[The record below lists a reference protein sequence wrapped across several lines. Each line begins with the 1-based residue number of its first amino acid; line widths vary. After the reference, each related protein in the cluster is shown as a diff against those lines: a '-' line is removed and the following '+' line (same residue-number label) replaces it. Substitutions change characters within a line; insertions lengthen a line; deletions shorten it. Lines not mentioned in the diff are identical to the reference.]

1 MLILLS
7 PDICRHI
14 ILTQDQT
21 ALELLENWTARGD
34 EILLSAITYAELVA
48 GALQTADKEK
58 HMALVAAFC
67 ERLDAIVPWD
77 EAAVDKY
84 TEIQLQALA
93 EGIVTNMNNA
103 MLAAHA
109 ISLDAR
115 LLCMNSKS
123 FAAIAGLDLLELTQN
138 SGKSE
143 GD

>member
-14 ILTQDQT
+14 ILTQDEE
-21 ALELLENWTARGD
+21 ALKLLESWTTGGD

-58 HMALVAAFC
+58 HMRLVEAFC

-77 EAAVDKY
+77 ESAVDKY

-93 EGIVTNMNNA
+93 DGVVSNMNNA

-109 ISLDAR
+109 LSLDAR
-115 LLCMNSKS
+115 LLCLNARSY
-123 FAAIAGLDLLELTQN
+123 AAIEGLDLLEL
-138 SGKSE
+138 SE
-143 GD
+143 GVAAES